1 MDFNFKNRDLSGT
14 DVAEIMPQF
23 KKEKEKN
30 IYLTLGIFCA
40 GHYSLYLIKTKGGG
54 VTFRLFSLKLT
65 TYR

>member
-14 DVAEIMPQF
+14 DVAEIMSQF
-23 KKEKEKN
+23 KKENEKN

-40 GHYSLYLIKTKGGG
+40 GQYLLYLIKTKGGG
-54 VTFRLFSLKLT
+54 VTLRLFSLKLT